1 MYIREIKVSD
11 LSKKDVRRLRALT
24 LGSNGLMQFYLES
37 GASADTARLR
47 TRKDEVACIAYE
59 NNTMI
64 GWVMLMKRRT
74 CSICVWKS
82 SVHIF
87 VRERYRNQGIA
98 RFLLKHVID
107 KTAATRL
114 YCQGNIKFFKLFGI
128 KHA

>member
-1 MYIREIKVSD
+1 
-11 LSKKDVRRLRALT
+11 
-24 LGSNGLMQFYLES
+24 
-37 GASADTARLR
+37 
-47 TRKDEVACIAYE
+47 
-59 NNTMI
+59 
-64 GWVMLMKRRT
+64 MLMKRRT